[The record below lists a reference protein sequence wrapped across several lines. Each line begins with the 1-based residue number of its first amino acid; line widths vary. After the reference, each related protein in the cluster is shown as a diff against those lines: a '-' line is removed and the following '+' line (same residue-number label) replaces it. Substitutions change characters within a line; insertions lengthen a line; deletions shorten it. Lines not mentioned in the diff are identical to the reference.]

1 MVGILGGAGGG
12 AVISV
17 VIKAIDNYSNQ
28 FKKLDKAVKKQ
39 KTSFGK
45 LTSTIANIPTIYAA
59 MAGAALA
66 FGVQTVKTALK
77 AEVAFQSF
85 NLILGDTA
93 DLMLTDLRRASKG
106 LVSDFEL
113 VDNANKALALGIDR
127 NQLPKLLE
135 VATARSKIFGRTVSQ
150 AFNDLSI
157 GIGRQSRM
165 ILDNLGIIL
174 DLDKVYEDYASTL
187 GKTSDQLTE
196 LEKKQAL
203 TNSIIEQSK
212 PIVDSQIFLLE
223 TTNEK
228 LQRLGAQWDNLK
240 QKVGEFTLAVS
251 DEVTGL
257 NSERDAIKSN
267 IDSLIGMDGAYE
279 ETIQIVQD
287 LTNEERKL
295 TEELK
300 ASNVEAQKTIDTL
313 LSLKDITFEGERG
326 KTLEISEQKEVIRQ
340 LKLKELAGENIEGQ
354 LEIER
359 DKLETL
365 RLENEKFAN
374 DKEIQQAKNALRL
387 EEEGELEAVNF
398 EQFIQNED
406 QKFTKLDEERDKQ
419 IGLRTD
425 IQNVQGAH
433 KTLTDQFKFLQD
445 EKGKK
450 YSEEEKDI
458 DDLITKT
465 NELAEAYKRAA
476 SAKLEGGSLLVQTL
490 SEVL

>member
-1 MVGILGGAGGG
+1 
-12 AVISV
+12 
-17 VIKAIDNYSNQ
+17 
-28 FKKLDKAVKKQ
+28 
-39 KTSFGK
+39 
-45 LTSTIANIPTIYAA
+45 
-59 MAGAALA
+59 
-66 FGVQTVKTALK
+66 
-77 AEVAFQSF
+77 
-85 NLILGDTA
+85 
-93 DLMLTDLRRASKG
+93 MLTDLRRASKG

-374 DKEIQQAKNALRL
+374 DKEIQQARNALRL